1 MAVFQRA
8 RSEEQRE
15 ARRRAILGA
24 AAAMLA
30 EMPVAEVTLNELS
43 RRAGLAKSNVLRY
56 FESREAVLLELLD
69 SAWQDWLV
77 QLDRDLAGAF
87 DPAAPVTV
95 RCGQLAG
102 AVAASLAAR
111 PMLCDLISA
120 QAAVLEHNVS
130 PQVAAQYK
138 RASMTGIAAL
148 GALMLRCVPEL
159 GELDAVKLAGATVM
173 TTGAL
178 WPHTQPS
185 AAMLAAY
192 EADPELAALS
202 LDFTETL
209 REVLEVMSAGLL
221 ARRWPRPESGALGQ
235 RVDPERG
242 AVGVRQPVDGQ
253 AAGDVVDR
261 GPDPG
266 DLRVVG
272 APVGHEV
279 PGRAPGGSARR
290 AEPGAAGPWRAR
302 WRRCSP
308 GPRRWCRA
316 CPSG

>member
-1 MAVFQRA
+1 MFQRA

-15 ARRRAILGA
+15 ARRRAILDA
-24 AAAMLA
+24 AAAMLT
-30 EMPVAEVTLNELS
+30 EMPLAQVTLNELS

-77 QLDRDLAGAF
+77 QLEKDLADAV
-87 DPAAPVTV
+87 DIAAPLTD
-95 RCGQLAG
+95 RADQLAA
-102 AVAASLAAR
+102 AVAASLASR

-148 GALMLRCVPEL
+148 GGLMLRCVPEL

-173 TTGAL
+173 TAGAL

-192 EADPELAALS
+192 DADPELAALR

-221 ARRWPRPESGALGQ
+221 AR
-235 RVDPERG
+235 
-242 AVGVRQPVDGQ
+242 
-253 AAGDVVDR
+253 
-261 GPDPG
+261 
-266 DLRVVG
+266 
-272 APVGHEV
+272 
-279 PGRAPGGSARR
+279 SA
-290 AEPGAAGPWRAR
+290 
-302 WRRCSP
+302 SV
-308 GPRRWCRA
+308 
-316 CPSG
+316 